1 MPAAGDD
8 GAFARAPKC
17 PRRADVRFGGPNVT
31 RDVGHLQKLY
41 GSPLEA
47 DAATL
52 PIAPKHPLVTHVHGE
67 ERIDEYAWLR
77 HRDDPAVMRY
87 LQEETAYAAAVM
99 APTQPLQQQLYD
111 EMLSHI
117 KQTDLSVPY
126 GLGDYLYYSRTE
138 EGKQYPIYARK
149 RGSIEAPEEVT
160 LDLNELAVGH
170 EYLSLGAYAVSD
182 DGRLLAYSL
191 DTTGYRQY
199 ELHVKNLQTGEDLGE
214 AIPRVGDV
222 AWASDGT
229 TLFLTTEDDVSKRRD
244 KFWRHSLGDAASTL
258 LYEETDEL
266 FDIGAVRSRDR
277 AYVFLA
283 AFSKAT
289 TQWSA
294 MRCNEPE
301 STLEVIV
308 PRRSGH
314 RAQVEHHGR
323 SFYIVTNSDADDFRI
338 VTVSDAAP
346 AEEGW
351 HEIVPQRPGV
361 HLDELEV
368 FERYAVLQ
376 VRSGGFSNLEILD
389 LATGALRAV
398 HLPELVH
405 SVLRQP
411 NPEFETA
418 HYRFSYTSLI
428 SPSSVY
434 ELDLASGERRLLKA
448 TEVPGYKPADF
459 VTELKTAPAPDGTP
473 VPISLVYRKD
483 VAFDGSAPL
492 LLYAYGSYGYSIDP
506 SFSAPRL
513 ALLDRGVVYAI
524 AHIRGGGELGERWR
538 TSGHLREKLNT
549 FNDFIACAEYL
560 IAERYTSRRRLAIQG
575 GSAGGLLCGAVAN
588 MRPDLFRAVIAQV
601 PFVDVVNTMLDA
613 SLPLTTAEY
622 LEWGNPSDP
631 GDYAYMARYSPYDNV
646 SAQNYPAMLVKVSLN
661 DSQVPYWEGAKL
673 VAKLRDLR
681 TGNAPLLLI
690 VNFGAG
696 HGGASGRYDNL
707 KESALNYAF
716 VLAETASR

>member
-1 MPAAGDD
+1 MSAIKFTASPPLVADAG
-8 GAFARAPKC
+8 APPLA
-17 PRRADVRFGGPNVT
+17 PRR
-31 RDVGHLQKLY
+31 
-41 GSPLEA
+41 
-47 DAATL
+47 
-52 PIAPKHPLVTHVHGE
+52 PLVTHIHGE
-67 ERIDEYAWLR
+67 ERVDEYAWLR
-77 HRDDPAVMRY
+77 QRDDPAVMRY

-99 APTQPLQQQLYD
+99 APTQPLQQELYD

-126 GLGDYLYYSRTE
+126 RLGDYFYYSRTE

-149 RGSIEAPEEVT
+149 RGSVEAPEEVT
-160 LDLNELAVGH
+160 LDLNALAVGH
-170 EYLSLGAYAVSD
+170 EYLGLGAYAVSD

-199 ELHVKNLQTGEDLGE
+199 ELHIKNLHTGEDLGE

-222 AWASDGT
+222 VWASDDA
-229 TLFLTTEDDVSKRRD
+229 TLFYTTEDDVSKRRD
-244 KFWRHSLGDAASTL
+244 KFWRRSLGGAASTL

-266 FDIGAVRSRDR
+266 YDIGAVRSRDR
-277 AYVFLA
+277 AYVFLG

-289 TQWSA
+289 THWWA
-294 MRCNEPE
+294 MRSDEPE
-301 STLEVIV
+301 GSLEVIV
-308 PRRSGH
+308 PRRTGH
-314 RAQVEHHGR
+314 RAQVEHHGN
-323 SFYIVTNSDADDFRI
+323 SFYIVTNSDADDFRV

-361 HLDELEV
+361 HLDELDV

-376 VRSGGFSNLEILD
+376 GRSGGFGNLEILD
-389 LATGALRAV
+389 LATGALRPV
-398 HLPELVH
+398 ELPENVH
-405 SVLRQP
+405 SVFPQP

-418 HYRFSYTSLI
+418 HYRFSYTSLVT
-428 SPSSVY
+428 PSSVY
-434 ELDLASGERRLLKA
+434 ELDLTSGERTLLKT
-448 TEVPGYKPADF
+448 TEVPAYDPGNY
-459 VTELKTAPAPDGTP
+459 VTELKIATALDGTQIP
-473 VPISLVYRKD
+473 MSLVYRKD
-483 VAFDGSAPL
+483 VALDGNAPL

-538 TSGHLREKLNT
+538 TSGHLRAKLNT
-549 FNDFIACAEYL
+549 FTDFIACAEFL
-560 IAERYTSRRRLAIQG
+560 IAERYTSQRRLAIQG

-588 MRPDLFRAVIAQV
+588 MRPDLFHAVVAQV
-601 PFVDVVNTMLDA
+601 PFVDVINTMLDS

-622 LEWGNPSDP
+622 LEWGNPNDP
-631 GDYAYMARYSPYDNV
+631 DDYAYMARYSPYDNV
-646 SAQNYPAMLVKVSLN
+646 SAQKYPAMLVKVSLN

-673 VAKLRDLR
+673 VAKLRALR
-681 TGNAPLLLI
+681 TGDAPLLLM

-716 VLAETASR
+716 VLAEITSS